1 VLKKIINQ
9 ELSDTDFVEGLK
21 NNSELQLE
29 ALYKLH
35 FPMVLQFI
43 LNNSGTVEDA
53 KDVYQE
59 SIIVLYNKIQ
69 KGDFELV
76 SKLKTFI
83 YSVARRLWLKK
94 LNSKHRKTSPLRDF
108 EESIPVEDE
117 LLKVLEKEEH
127 FKILQISLEKLGQP
141 CKALIEDF
149 YMQGLSMDDLS
160 EKFGYTNSENAKN
173 QKYKCLLRLKKIF
186 FMEFSKENTD
196 YNH

>member
-1 VLKKIINQ
+1 VLKKIVNQ
-9 ELSDTDFVEGLK
+9 EPSDTDFVEGLK
-21 NNSELQLE
+21 SNSEIQLE

-43 LNNSGTVEDA
+43 LNNSGNEEDA

-59 SIIVLYNKIQ
+59 TIIVLYNKVQ
-69 KGDFELV
+69 EGSFELH

-94 LNSKHRKTSPLRDF
+94 LNSKHRKTSPIRDF

-117 LLKVLEKEEH
+117 LFKVLEKEEH
-127 FKILQISLEKLGQP
+127 FKILQIAMEKLGQP
-141 CKALIEDF
+141 CRALIEDF
-149 YMQGLSMDDLS
+149 YMEGLSMEDLS

-186 FMEFSKENTD
+186 FIEFSKESLNFG
-196 YNH
+196 H